1 LDSVRELK
9 ASLTEAIIKPMAA
22 SPVARAAMGLA
33 AQPMANAGGAG
44 PTMALGIVR
53 KTNQDYHLAVR
64 IQRRGLENSSQLDT
78 IKLTAAVVSA
88 AAARIVPLGGP
99 RHAVDPTPRPLLR
112 RPIDTKGTGIMN
124 RTTLDDART
133 AKTKAVAAFGDDPS
147 VVGVGITRIGE
158 GYGVKL
164 NLEAPP
170 AADTKLPKD
179 IDGVPIRVEVI
190 GTIRKR

>member
-1 LDSVRELK
+1 
-9 ASLTEAIIKPMAA
+9 
-22 SPVARAAMGLA
+22 
-33 AQPMANAGGAG
+33 
-44 PTMALGIVR
+44 
-53 KTNQDYHLAVR
+53 
-64 IQRRGLENSSQLDT
+64 
-78 IKLTAAVVSA
+78 
-88 AAARIVPLGGP
+88 
-99 RHAVDPTPRPLLR
+99 
-112 RPIDTKGTGIMN
+112 MN